1 MQLTLW
7 VITIFLHVTIYLD
20 KLLENCSVAAGA
32 LIGKSSAVMKMT
44 VY

>member
-7 VITIFLHVTIYLD
+7 VVTVLLHVTIYLY
-20 KLLENCSVAAGA
+20 KLFENCSIAAGA
-32 LIGKSSAVMKMT
+32 FVGKSSAIVKVT